1 MAGHSNFQNDN
12 AKYTRQENRSDYNAS
27 HNSTVEAKG
36 DKEYNSFNEN
46 LDKYVEFLSWAR

>member
-1 MAGHSNFQNDN
+1 MSGYSNFQSDN
-12 AKYTRQENRSDYNAS
+12 VKYTRKENRSDYNAS